1 MENIKKGQPAI
12 AAGIFFVVVAAVLVA
27 DFFGENKYS
36 GFQISPKTNLP
47 ESLAADFVAT
57 GEFEYLED
65 EGPAPD
71 RPLPPR
77 QLTLKQIHEL
87 LGEGEKI
94 FSDAINST
102 KNTSALSA
110 SGKLISNAGSVII
123 EFEKSPVVEIS
134 VSLPEFVVLGFDE
147 EGGWLPL
154 GMKRAENITGSVS
167 ISAFAVNLDK
177 TKAFVVSRTHEPSDG
192 MVALRHIK
200 NIKIPESDMES
211 GELAVIALQ
220 FQADMPEEFSL
231 GFFKI
236 KSAEEVAENS
246 RLPIVYL
253 PLGDQAAIE
262 IDGPVVTG
270 LGKTRDGIQAK
281 GVYTVMDSDLNRIP
295 SAEGLTNSI
304 GPDGAKFNFGD
315 VIQLQNT
322 EKFLAEPHK
331 LRVVLTVDE
340 TADQPAYQTILADKK
355 GNGLGLF
362 KTKDGVLGFVYSL
375 QSESGR
381 QIVTKE
387 LAAVIDSQK
396 YFLEGRWDGNTLV
409 LSVGGEEQSI
419 DFVGPVL
426 AAGKLNLGGD
436 LLGGST
442 FVGGSIQEASIF
454 KSTSE
459 ALQTKN
465 SIT

>member
-1 MENIKKGQPAI
+1 MENIKKGPVV
-12 AAGIFFVVVAAVLVA
+12 AGIFFVVVAAILVA
-27 DFFGENKYS
+27 DFFGESKYS

-47 ESLAADFVAT
+47 ESLAAYFVAT

-77 QLTLKQIHEL
+77 QLTLEQIHEL
-87 LGEGEKI
+87 LSQGEKI

-110 SGKLISNAGSVII
+110 SGKLISDAGSVVI

-147 EGGWLPL
+147 GSGWLPL
-154 GMKRAENITGSVS
+154 GMKKSENATGSVS

-177 TKAFVVSRTHEPSDG
+177 TKAFVVSRTHEPSDDG
-192 MVALRHIK
+192 VVALRHIK
-200 NIKIPESDMES
+200 NIKISESDMES

-220 FQADMPEEFSL
+220 FQADMPEDFSL

-295 SAEGLTNSI
+295 SAEGLANSI

-331 LRVVLTVDE
+331 LRVVLTVDG
-340 TADQPAYQTILADKK
+340 TADQPAYQTVLADKK
-355 GNGLGLF
+355 GNGLGIF

-381 QIVTKE
+381 QIVTQE
-387 LAAVIDSQK
+387 LAAPIDNQK
-396 YFLEGRWDGNTLV
+396 YFLEGRWDGSALV
-409 LSVGGEEQSI
+409 LSVDGEEQSI

-454 KSTSE
+454 KSVSE
-459 ALQTKN
+459 SLQTA
-465 SIT
+465 